1 MSGERFTLDSNILV
15 YSIDAREAAKR
26 ETAARVVEKAVRLD
40 CPLALQAV
48 GEFYVAATTKL
59 RLEAKDAARYAELL
73 IVSFETFAHS
83 KTAVQAAMNEASKG
97 RFSFWDGL
105 LLASA
110 AEAGCTHIL
119 SEGMA
124 DGARFG
130 SVVIVN
136 PFSGKGISAP
146 AKDLLAI

>member
-1 MSGERFTLDSNILV
+1 MSAERFTLDTNILV

-40 CPLALQAV
+40 CPL
-48 GEFYVAATTKL
+48 K
-59 RLEAKDAARYAELL
+59 LEAKDAARRAELL
-73 IVSFETFAHS
+73 IASFETFAHS

-119 SEGMA
+119 SEDLT

-130 SVVIVN
+130 SVIVVN
-136 PFSGKGISAP
+136 PFAGNDISGP
-146 AKDLLAI
+146 AKDLLAL

>member
-1 MSGERFTLDSNILV
+1 MSAERFTLDTNILV
-15 YSIDAREAAKR
+15 TSIDAREAAKR
-26 ETAARVVEKAVRLD
+26 QTAARVVEKAVRLD

-48 GEFYVAATTKL
+48 GEFYIAATTKL
-59 RLEAKDAARYAELL
+59 KLEAKDAARRAELL
-73 IVSFETFAHS
+73 IASFETFVHS

-119 SEGMA
+119 SEDMA

-130 SVVIVN
+130 SVVVVN
-136 PFSGKGISAP
+136 PFAGKDISGP
-146 AKDLLAI
+146 AKALLAM